1 MRYIAGFAQA
11 CWVSATD
18 FLALGSQLT
27 VTEEALLQQINT
39 EGEATMAGMDC
50 DGCDL
55 RLKDQLQRIQFA
67 GFAADVQAVRDELA
81 ALAQRVQGE

>member
-11 CWVSATD
+11 CELSATD
-18 FLALGSQLT
+18 FLAFGSQLAA
-27 VTEEALLQQINT
+27 TEEALLQQINT
-39 EGEATMAGMDC
+39 EGETTMAGIDC

-67 GFAADVQAVRDELA
+67 GFAADARTVRDELA
-81 ALAQRVQGE
+81 ALAQGVRGE

>member
-39 EGEATMAGMDC
+39 EGEATMDC